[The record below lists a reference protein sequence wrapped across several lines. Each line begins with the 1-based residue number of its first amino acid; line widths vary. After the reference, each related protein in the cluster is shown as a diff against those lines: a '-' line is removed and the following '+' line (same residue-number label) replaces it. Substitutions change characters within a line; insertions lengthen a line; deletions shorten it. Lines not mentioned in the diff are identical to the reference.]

1 MKNKKINF
9 VDVLK
14 RFFLQSWSSAIVA
27 SILLVVVFS
36 VTTDSFLSSYNL
48 FNLSRTATLYAFI
61 AGAQLMVAVI
71 GGMNLAVGAV
81 GALSSVILGIL

>member
-36 VTTDSFLSSYNL
+36 VTTDP
-48 FNLSRTATLYAFI
+48 FI
-61 AGAQLMVAVI
+61 I
-71 GGMNLAVGAV
+71 
-81 GALSSVILGIL
+81 